1 MQDYVIINGKKFKK
15 GYTTG
20 SCAAAASKAAVA
32 MLVSGEKLNSISID
46 TPAGV
51 RLNLEIVDIQIS
63 DESVKCAVVK
73 DGGDDPDMTHGL
85 KIFSQASFME
95 EPGIKVSAGEGIGR
109 VTLPG
114 LKVAVGKPA
123 INPVPMKMI
132 FKEVGEVIPKGRGVE
147 VLLSVP
153 GGEETALKTYNPKLG
168 IIGGISIL
176 GTTGIVNPMSEDAWK
191 ESLALEL
198 NVMAARGL
206 KKAVYIFG
214 NYGEDFAVDKLGI
227 KPEYLIKVSN
237 FMGFMLDKAVEN
249 GFEEILIVGHLGK
262 LVKVAAGIFHT
273 HSRVA
278 DARMEILAAYAAL
291 EGAEHNILSSI
302 YECKTTEAAL
312 SIIRE
317 NGLEGTFSRIVANV
331 SKRCSDYTFNK
342 IKIGAILFN
351 SDNELLAA
359 DKGAQD
365 ILQHIRSN
373 GDAQ

>member
-1 MQDYVIINGKKFKK
+1 MQDYVTINGKKLKK

-20 SCAAAASKAAVA
+20 ACAAAASKAAVS
-32 MLVSGEKLNSISID
+32 MLVSGEKLNNISID

-51 RLNLEIVDIQIS
+51 RLNLEIVDIHIS
-63 DESVKCAVVK
+63 DKYVRCAVVK

-85 KIFSQASFME
+85 KIFSQASFIE
-95 EPGIKVSAGEGIGR
+95 EVGIKVSAGEGIGR

-132 FKEVGEVIPKGRGVE
+132 LKEVKEVLPEDRGVE

-153 GGEETALKTYNPKLG
+153 DGEETALKTYNPKLG

-198 NVMAARGL
+198 NIMAAKGL

-214 NYGEDFAVDKLGI
+214 NYGEDFAVEKLGV

-237 FMGFMLDKAVEN
+237 FMGFMLDRAAER

-262 LVKVAAGIFHT
+262 LVKIAAGIFHT

-291 EGAEHNILSSI
+291 EGAEHNVVSSI

-312 SIIRE
+312 SIIKE
-317 NGLEGTFSRIVANV
+317 KGLEGIFSRIVSNV

-342 IKIGAILFN
+342 IKFGAMLFN
-351 SDNELLAA
+351 ANNELLAA